1 MAFLYLRRTL
11 KAVGRKYSLDIV
23 SLLLDET
30 QGKGFNFFL
39 KSIPELNPKS
49 LSTRLKELEKE
60 GIVSKQIAVGV
71 PIRIEYRLT
80 EKGLALKNA
89 LQNLDS
95 WGKKHLKPTL

>member
-1 MAFLYLRRTL
+1 MALLYLRRSL
-11 KAVGRKYSLDIV
+11 KIVGKKYSLDIV

-80 EKGLALKNA
+80 EKGLALKNT

-95 WGKKHLKPTL
+95 WGKKHLKPAP